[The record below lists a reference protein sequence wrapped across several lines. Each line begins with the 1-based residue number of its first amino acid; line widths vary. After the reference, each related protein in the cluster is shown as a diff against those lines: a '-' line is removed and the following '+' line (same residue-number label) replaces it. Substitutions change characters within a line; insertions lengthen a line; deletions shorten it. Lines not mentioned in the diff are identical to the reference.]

1 MERVWLHLILGMG
14 LSVAASAWADT
25 VLMRVPAQTAAEK
38 AERQEVYP
46 ASEFGKPPERKRF
59 PMVAD
64 PLSVAAE
71 SNEWPAPEPVVG
83 AGRGRPDAPGENSR
97 SPASVEPSAGGARS
111 LGSVTPPAGM
121 EAHAIRRK
129 GVQEIAVIAGDSGF
143 FPKTVFVTRDIPV
156 RLYVTGASKNTL
168 CLMMDSFQVRKQ
180 IRSQKIEEISF
191 TPGIPGKYRFH
202 CPVNGMEGN
211 LIVRELA
218 SVEGE

>member
-1 MERVWLHLILGMG
+1 MPLEGSR
-14 LSVAASAWADT
+14 APASAQIA
-25 VLMRVPAQTAAEK
+25 P
-38 AERQEVYP
+38 
-46 ASEFGKPPERKRF
+46 
-59 PMVAD
+59 AD
-64 PLSVAAE
+64 PRALNA
-71 SNEWPAPEPVVG
+71 
-83 AGRGRPDAPGENSR
+83 
-97 SPASVEPSAGGARS
+97 
-111 LGSVTPPAGM
+111 VTPSAGM

-129 GVQEIAVIAGDSGF
+129 GVQEVAVIAGDAGF

-218 SVEGE
+218 AVEGE